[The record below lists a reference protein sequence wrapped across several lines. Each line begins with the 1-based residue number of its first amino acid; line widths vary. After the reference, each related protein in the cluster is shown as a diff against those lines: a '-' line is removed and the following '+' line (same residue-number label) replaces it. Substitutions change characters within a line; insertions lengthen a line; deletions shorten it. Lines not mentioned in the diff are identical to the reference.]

1 MRFLSQGLRGL
12 EPLLINPVRAK
23 DYVEASKAA
32 GIGDMIS
39 QLFGEAPKPYVVGN
53 VAVIPVS
60 GPIGK
65 GLSPIERLMGGADV
79 DVIAGWLEEA
89 AANPAVEKVFLSVN
103 SPGGTVTGV
112 EELAAMVAN
121 FPKPTRAFADNIA
134 ASAAYWIASQADEF
148 VVTASSSIG
157 SIGVYLIVTNLEEY
171 YASQGIKFEVIAA
184 GVHKA
189 AGAEGMPLTAEQRA
203 YLQSSVEATRD
214 GFRAAVLRKRRYV
227 QTSDMEGQV
236 FTGREA
242 AAKGLVTGIVSSYKE
257 ALSAFAGMP
266 VMSQP
271 SASPSAKS
279 AGKAMVGQKASEID
293 DSVLELLTPRQKEM
307 VDGYEEVEE
316 LFGPFDQGVGPDGAH
331 YVAASPFSSEGMV
344 CQNCVFYRGPRG
356 CGLVSGDIDPNG
368 ICKLWVIPGNLV
380 KG

>member
-1 MRFLSQGLRGL
+1 MRFLSPALRGL

-23 DYVEASKAA
+23 EYVEASKAA
-32 GIGDMIS
+32 NLGDMIS
-39 QLFGEAPKPYVVGN
+39 QLFGEAPKPYMVGN
-53 VAVIPVS
+53 IAVIPVS

-79 DVIAGWLEEA
+79 DVIAGWLDEA
-89 AANPAVEKVFLSVN
+89 AENPAVEKVFLSIN

-112 EELAAMVAN
+112 EELAAMVAD

-184 GVHKA
+184 GIHKA

-214 GFRAAVLRKRRYV
+214 GFRSAVRNKRRFV
-227 QTSDMEGQV
+227 RDEDMEGQV

-242 AAKGLVTGIVSSYKE
+242 AAKGLVTGIVPNLKA
-257 ALSAFAGMP
+257 AL
-266 VMSQP
+266 
-271 SASPSAKS
+271 AS
-279 AGKAMVGQKASEID
+279 
-293 DSVLELLTPRQKEM
+293 
-307 VDGYEEVEE
+307 
-316 LFGPFDQGVGPDGAH
+316 F
-331 YVAASPFSSEGMV
+331 
-344 CQNCVFYRGPRG
+344 
-356 CGLVSGDIDPNG
+356 
-368 ICKLWVIPGNLV
+368 
-380 KG
+380 